1 MTAGVRFSLGTFAFD
16 GEAAPYLVIDER
28 AHDLRPLLGEGTT
41 LRGLVEDW
49 DAQLPELE
57 RLADAGCPGVDS
69 LPLAEL
75 RPLPPVQP
83 IGQIFQAAANYR
95 QHVLDLIAGAESRG
109 DDSDGHAKGSRD
121 DARRLLDERSAE
133 GRPFVFL
140 GSAHAMVGAEDEI
153 VLPADSDQS
162 DWELELAA
170 VIGRAGRRVPAEEAL
185 DLIAGYTIANDMT
198 SRDALAR
205 WDAGTLGIDWLAGKN
220 APTFL
225 PVGPLLVP
233 AQFIEDPQD
242 LHIKLTV
249 NGRTMQDESTA
260 DMLFDVAQ
268 LISYVST
275 VTELRPGDIVLTGS
289 PAGNGASHGIFLAAG
304 DLMEGTVTGLGAQRN
319 RCVAENVGP
328 GATRAERA
336 ATGGDAVATGSG
348 SGEGK

>member
-1 MTAGVRFSLGTFAFD
+1 LTSGARFSLGTFAFD

-41 LRGLVEDW
+41 LRGLIDDW
-49 DAQLPELE
+49 DAQLPRLQK
-57 RLADAGCPGVDS
+57 LADEGCPGVEA

-75 RPLPPVQP
+75 RPLPPVEP

-109 DDSDGHAKGSRD
+109 DDSDGHAKGSRE
-121 DARRLLDERSAE
+121 DARRLLDERAAE

-140 GSAHAMVGAEDEI
+140 GSAHAMVGAEDEV

-170 VIGRAGRRVPAEEAL
+170 VIGRPGRRVPVEEAL

-233 AQFIEDPQD
+233 AKFVEDPQD
-242 LHIKLTV
+242 LQIRLTV

-319 RCVAENVGP
+319 RCVAENVPP
-328 GATRAERA
+328 GATRAVREA
-336 ATGGDAVATGSG
+336 PANDAVATGTS
-348 SGEGK
+348 EANR

>member
-1 MTAGVRFSLGTFAFD
+1 MPRGRGAAAGR
-16 GEAAPYLVIDER
+16 AP
-28 AHDLRPLLGEGTT
+28 P
-41 LRGLVEDW
+41 
-49 DAQLPELE
+49 P
-57 RLADAGCPGVDS
+57 
-69 LPLAEL
+69 
-75 RPLPPVQP
+75 PPVEP

-109 DDSDGHAKGSRD
+109 DDSDGHAQGSRD
-121 DARRLLDERSAE
+121 DARRLLDERAAE

-170 VIGRAGRRVPAEEAL
+170 VIGRPGRRVPVEEAL
-185 DLIAGYTIANDMT
+185 DLIAGYTIANDLT

-233 AQFIEDPQD
+233 AKFVEDPQD

-289 PAGNGASHGIFLAAG
+289 PAGNGASHGIFL
-304 DLMEGTVTGLGAQRN
+304 R
-319 RCVAENVGP
+319 R
-328 GATRAERA
+328 AT
-336 ATGGDAVATGSG
+336 
-348 SGEGK
+348 

>member
-1 MTAGVRFSLGTFAFD
+1 MTSGARFSLGTFAFD

-41 LRGLVEDW
+41 LRGLIDDW
-49 DAQLPELE
+49 DARLPQLQK
-57 RLADAGCPGVDS
+57 LADEGCPGVEA

-75 RPLPPVQP
+75 RPLPPVEP

-109 DDSDGHAKGSRD
+109 DDSDGHAKGSRE
-121 DARRLLDERSAE
+121 DARRLLDERAAE

-170 VIGRAGRRVPAEEAL
+170 VIGRPGRRVPPEEAL
-185 DLIAGYTIANDMT
+185 DLVAGYTIANDMT

-233 AQFIEDPQD
+233 AKFIEDPQD
-242 LHIKLTV
+242 LRIKLTV
-249 NGRTMQDESTA
+249 NGRTMQDESTE

-319 RCVAENVGP
+319 RCVAENVPP
-328 GATRAERA
+328 GATRAVRGA
-336 ATGGDAVATGSG
+336 AGSGAVATGSG
-348 SGEGK
+348 EAK

>member
-1 MTAGVRFSLGTFAFD
+1 LTSGARFSLGTFAFD

-28 AHDLRPLLGEGTT
+28 AYDLRPLLGEGTT
-41 LRGLVEDW
+41 LRGLIDDW
-49 DAQLPELE
+49 DAQLPQLQK
-57 RLADAGCPGVDS
+57 LADEGCPGVEA

-75 RPLPPVQP
+75 RPLPPVEP

-121 DARRLLDERSAE
+121 DARRLLDERAAE

-170 VIGRAGRRVPAEEAL
+170 VIGRAGRRVPPEEAL

-233 AQFIEDPQD
+233 AKFVEDPQD
-242 LHIKLTV
+242 LQIKLTV
-249 NGRTMQDESTA
+249 NGRTMQDESTE

-289 PAGNGASHGIFLAAG
+289 PAGNGASHGIFLAPG

-319 RCVAENVGP
+319 RCVAEEVAA
-328 GATRAERA
+328 GAPRAVR
-336 ATGGDAVATGSG
+336 GAVAGSATTTGK
-348 SGEGK
+348 EAN

>member
-1 MTAGVRFSLGTFAFD
+1 LTSGARFSLGTFAFD

-41 LRGLVEDW
+41 LRGLIDDW
-49 DAQLPELE
+49 DAQLPELQ
-57 RLADAGCPGVDS
+57 RLADEGCPGVEP

-121 DARRLLDERSAE
+121 DARRLLDERAAE

-170 VIGRAGRRVPAEEAL
+170 VIGRPGRRVPASDAL
-185 DLIAGYTIANDMT
+185 DLVAGYTIANDMT

-233 AQFIEDPQD
+233 AKFVEDPQD
-242 LHIKLTV
+242 LQIKLTV

-275 VTELRPGDIVLTGS
+275 VTELRPGDLVLTGS

-319 RCVAENVGP
+319 RCVDETVEP
-328 GATRAERA
+328 GATRAVR
-336 ATGGDAVATGSG
+336 GAVGAGSPAVTP
-348 SGEGK
+348 EAK

>member
-1 MTAGVRFSLGTFAFD
+1 LTSGARFSLGTFAFD
-16 GEAAPYLVIDER
+16 GEAAPCLVIDGR

-41 LRGLVEDW
+41 VRALLEDW
-49 DAQLPELE
+49 DARLPELQ
-57 RLADAGCPGVDS
+57 RLADEGCAGS
-69 LPLAEL
+69 EALPAGL

-109 DDSDGHAKGSRD
+109 DDSDGHAEGSRD
-121 DARRLLDERSAE
+121 DARRLLDERAAE

-153 VLPADSDQS
+153 LLPADSDQS

-170 VIGRAGRRVPAEEAL
+170 VIGRAGRRVPVSEAL
-185 DLIAGYTIANDMT
+185 ELVAGYTIANDLT

-225 PVGPLLVP
+225 PVGPVLVP
-233 AQFIEDPQD
+233 AKFVEDPQD

-268 LISYVST
+268 LISYLST

-289 PAGNGASHGIFLAAG
+289 PAGNGASHGIFLAPG
-304 DLMEGTVTGLGAQRN
+304 DLMEGTVTGLGTQRN
-319 RCVAENVGP
+319 RCVAEEVGP
-328 GATRAERA
+328 GLVRDRRSRAPRA
-336 ATGGDAVATGSG
+336 Q
-348 SGEGK
+348 

>member
-1 MTAGVRFSLGTFAFD
+1 LTSGARFSLGTFAFD

-41 LRGLVEDW
+41 LRGLIDDW
-49 DAQLPELE
+49 DAQLPELQ
-57 RLADAGCPGVDS
+57 RLADAGCPGVEP

-121 DARRLLDERSAE
+121 DARRLLDERAAE

-170 VIGRAGRRVPAEEAL
+170 VIGRPGRRVPVEEAL
-185 DLIAGYTIANDMT
+185 DLVAGYTIANDMT

-233 AQFIEDPQD
+233 AKFVEDPQD
-242 LHIKLTV
+242 LQIKLTV
-249 NGRTMQDESTA
+249 NGRTMQDESTE

-289 PAGNGASHGIFLAAG
+289 PAGNGASHGIFLAPG

-319 RCVAENVGP
+319 RCVAENIGP
-328 GATRAERA
+328 GATRAVRGALGPPA
-336 ATGGDAVATGSG
+336 ASG
-348 SGEGK
+348 STEAKR

>member
-16 GEAAPYLVIDER
+16 GEAAPCLVIEER
-28 AHDLRPLLGEGTT
+28 AYDLRPALGDATT

-49 DAQLPELE
+49 DARLPEL
-57 RLADAGCPGVDS
+57 RALADGGCAGLEA

-75 RPLPPVQP
+75 RPLPPVEP
-83 IGQIFQAAANYR
+83 IGQVFQAAANYR

-121 DARRLLDERSAE
+121 DARRLLDERAAE

-140 GSAHAMVGAEDEI
+140 GSSHAMIGAEDE
-153 VLPADSDQS
+153 VLLPADSDQS

-170 VIGRAGRRVPAEEAL
+170 VIGRPGRRVAPEDAL
-185 DLIAGYTIANDMT
+185 GLIAGYTIANDMT

-233 AQFIEDPQD
+233 AVFVDDPQD
-242 LHIKLTV
+242 LQIKLTV
-249 NGRTMQDESTA
+249 NGRTMQDESTE
-260 DMLFDVAQ
+260 DMLFDVAH

-289 PAGNGASHGIFLAAG
+289 PAGNGASHGYFLQPG
-304 DLMEGTVTGLGAQRN
+304 DQMEGSVTGLGVQRN
-319 RCVAENVGP
+319 VCVAETIEP
-328 GATRAERA
+328 GATRAVR
-336 ATGGDAVATGSG
+336 DAVPTAPS
-348 SGEGK
+348 EAA